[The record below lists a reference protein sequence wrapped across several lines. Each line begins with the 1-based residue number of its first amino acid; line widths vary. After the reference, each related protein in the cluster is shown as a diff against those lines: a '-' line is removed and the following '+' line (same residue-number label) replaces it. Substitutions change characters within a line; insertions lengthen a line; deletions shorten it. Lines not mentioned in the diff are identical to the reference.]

1 MNLPWIESPFFNDIL
16 VEKNLDLENKKLA
29 IEYNKNGFITL
40 NGLIE
45 PETIDALVIELKEKA
60 FTPDYKPRIPSRDD
74 TRVQDFWMDSDL
86 AKSIACNNQILNL
99 LECFY
104 ERKPIPFQTLNF
116 RVGTQQKGHS
126 DAIHFNSIPSK
137 YMCGVWVALEDI
149 NEENGPLFYY
159 PGSHKLPEYN
169 ISDIITEAKTT
180 TYDDYLKYE
189 VFLEKLMV
197 ASGLEK
203 KIFKAKKGDILIWAA
218 NLVHGGSTV
227 TNPSLSRF
235 SQVTHYFFEN
245 CLYYTPM
252 TSNMVTKELYLRH
265 DLININTGKKIQ
277 QNYNRQELHPFI
289 TKTYKDESVDAKWGY
304 LNFEHQ
310 KNNENLKKNTF
321 SSYLRRLI
329 NKQ

>member
-1 MNLPWIESPFFNDIL
+1 MNLPWIESPFFNEIL
-16 VEKNLDLENKKLA
+16 VVKNLDEEKKKLA
-29 IEYNKNGFITL
+29 IEYNKNGYITL
-40 NGLIE
+40 NGLV
-45 PETIDALVIELKEKA
+45 ETESIDALVIELKEKA
-60 FTPDYKPRIPSRDD
+60 FTPEYKPKIPSRDD
-74 TRVQDFWMDSDL
+74 TRVQDYWMDSDL
-86 AKSIACNNQILNL
+86 VKSIACNKQILDL
-99 LECFY
+99 LELFY

-149 NEENGPLFYY
+149 NEDNGPLFYY

-169 ISDIITEAKTT
+169 ISDIISEAKTT

-197 ASGLEK
+197 SSGLEK

-218 NLVHGGSTV
+218 NLVHGGSPV
-227 TNPSLSRF
+227 TNQSLSRF

-265 DLININTGKKIQ
+265 DLINIKTGKKIE
-277 QNYNRQELHPFI
+277 QNYNHQELHPII
-289 TKTYKDESVDAKWGY
+289 TNTYKDESVDAKWGY
-304 LNFEHQ
+304 LNFN
-310 KNNENLKKNTF
+310 KNKSNIIDIMVKKIK
-321 SSYLRRLI
+321 LLI
-329 NKQ
+329 NCFSN

>member
-1 MNLPWIESPFFNDIL
+1 MNLPWIESPFFNEFL
-16 VEKNLDLENKKLA
+16 VEKNLDEEKKKLA
-29 IEYNKNGFITL
+29 IEYNKNGYITL

-45 PETIDALVIELKEKA
+45 SETIDALVIELKEKA
-60 FTPDYKPRIPSRDD
+60 FTPEYKPRIPSRDD
-74 TRVQDFWMDSDL
+74 TRVQDYWMDSDFV
-86 AKSIACNNQILNL
+86 KSIACNKQILEL
-99 LECFY
+99 LELFY

-203 KIFKAKKGDILIWAA
+203 KIFKAKKGDLLIWSA
-218 NLVHGGSTV
+218 NLVHGGSPV

-265 DLININTGKKIQ
+265 DLINIKTGNKIE
-277 QNYNRQELHPFI
+277 QNYNHQELHPII
-289 TKTYKDESVDAKWGY
+289 TNTYKDESVDAKWGY